1 MKLSVELD
9 SHILWETPYS
19 LGPFKNERGEIDSL
33 LWAHDAG
40 GPPEVLPGRT
50 NERITVPLL
59 KRLQRCRSSL
69 RAMTKP
75 DILLKSLR

>member
-9 SHILWETPYS
+9 SHILWETRYS

-33 LWAHDAG
+33 LWVHDAG

-50 NERITVPLL
+50 NDRITVHFSND
-59 KRLQRCRSSL
+59 SSGVG
-69 RAMTKP
+69 RHYEQ
-75 DILLKSLR
+75 